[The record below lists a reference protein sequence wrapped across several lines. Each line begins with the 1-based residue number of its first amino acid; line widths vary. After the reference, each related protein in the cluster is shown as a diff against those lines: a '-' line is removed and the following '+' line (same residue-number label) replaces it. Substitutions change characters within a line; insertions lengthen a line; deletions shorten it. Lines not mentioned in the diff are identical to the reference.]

1 MDDIEQNNHVCDEN
15 VIAIPFTIQENW
27 MNSLTTTYPLNTT
40 DLRYYLAPV
49 VDLGVVE
56 ILNVQDPLLDQRLN

>member
-1 MDDIEQNNHVCDEN
+1 MDDVEQNNRVCDEN
-15 VIAIPFTIQENW
+15 VIAIPFPIQENW
-27 MNSLTTTYPLNTT
+27 MNSITTAYTLNTT

-56 ILNVQDPLLDQRLN
+56 ILDVKDPILDQRLN